1 MYIVGI
7 DIGKNHHEAS
17 IVSPEGKQIGP
28 SLRFA
33 TTHKGADSL
42 MSFIFI
48 NIGNS
53 PCVFGMEATGHYW
66 YPIYSFLKAKGYT
79 IYVINPIQ
87 SDSLRKMY
95 IRQTKNDSI
104 DSFLIAEVIHFGQ
117 FGTTSMADE
126 NILAMRQLCR
136 YRDSVI
142 SSRTEIKLRIGTI
155 MEQIFPEYEKQ
166 FSSLW
171 VSTSMGI
178 LEKYLTPENI
188 ENTPID
194 ELFEIIKDK
203 SHNRLTRAKAI
214 SIKEAA
220 ADTFGIKIAQDAFS
234 FQLKQLIDRMNFLD
248 KQIEALDIE
257 IMKYYEQFDCYLHT
271 IPGIG
276 IIGAATILAEIGDI
290 SRFKNS
296 SALVAFAGIDPT
308 VRQSGEF
315 NSTHNHMSK
324 RGSPYLR
331 HAIFLAATTCSFHN
345 SPLNAYYKKKR
356 DQGKHHL
363 TATGAVARKLTTI
376 IYAVLRD
383 SKPYEPKKFC

>member
-17 IVSPEGKQIGP
+17 IVSPEGKQIGR

-42 MSFIFI
+42 MSFIFK

-117 FGTTSMADE
+117 SGTTSMADE

-188 ENTPID
+188 ENAPIH

-203 SHNRLTRAKAI
+203 SHNRLTKAKAI

-363 TATGAVARKLTTI
+363 TATGAVARKLTTV